1 MAMGTIRTS
10 DAQSVF
16 GSARAWHRGSR
27 DGTLCVDDVDAPAAM
42 SVLRRRR
49 SDRRST
55 PAPPSYDEELRAVL
69 LLAQEGL
76 YWQGDLEE
84 LLESIRD
91 GGELGDLTRAG
102 GPIISRYE
110 AMRVS
115 LRAVREPRLRPYARA
130 LDEVFAN
137 HALLLHSA
145 LDLLAGASRSERL
158 RDEQRKLGGVG
169 AQGVRLERLTR
180 ELEALAQ
187 QQTPSA
193 MLGLPAEP

>member
-1 MAMGTIRTS
+1 MRRWR
-10 DAQSVF
+10 
-16 GSARAWHRGSR
+16 SARRPVP
-27 DGTLCVDDVDAPAAM
+27 D
-42 SVLRRRR
+42 
-49 SDRRST
+49 
-55 PAPPSYDEELRAVL
+55 PPSYDDELRSVL

-91 GGELGDLTRAG
+91 DGELGELSRAG

-115 LRAVREPRLRPYARA
+115 LRAIREPRLRAYTRA

-137 HALLLHSA
+137 HAMLLHSA
-145 LDLLAGASRSERL
+145 LDLLAVAWRSERL

-169 AQGVRLERLTR
+169 TQGVRLERLTR
-180 ELEALAQ
+180 ELKGLTGQE
-187 QQTPSA
+187 PSA
-193 MLGLPAEP
+193 PMLGIQAEP